1 MAKAGFYFIGNMD
14 KDDDSAVCFVCGK
27 TLDGWENTDEPW
39 IEHKK
44 HSANCKFVQMRRCED
59 DLTVCSCKLQP
70 LIHVLIHIFLFF

>member
-1 MAKAGFYFIGNMD
+1 MAKAGFYFIGNMA
-14 KDDDSAVCFVCGK
+14 KDDDSAICFVCGK

-59 DLTVCSCKLQP
+59 DLTVSSMMT
-70 LIHVLIHIFLFF
+70 FRTD